1 MLIIQILIILDFDV
15 LFNLIIDIQML
26 VLGSI

>member
-1 MLIIQILIILDFDV
+1 MLIILILIILDFDV